1 VDGVDD
7 GRHSVWDG
15 LIKESHVTVHKMG
28 IVEVA
33 RDALKEIPL
42 SEVLRE
48 RVSLALDR
56 LAEAERKIETL
67 QMENGGLK
75 SQLERE
81 RVDNEQT
88 KKELQRLKEQLREDI
103 RVVH

>member
-1 VDGVDD
+1 
-7 GRHSVWDG
+7 
-15 LIKESHVTVHKMG
+15 MG